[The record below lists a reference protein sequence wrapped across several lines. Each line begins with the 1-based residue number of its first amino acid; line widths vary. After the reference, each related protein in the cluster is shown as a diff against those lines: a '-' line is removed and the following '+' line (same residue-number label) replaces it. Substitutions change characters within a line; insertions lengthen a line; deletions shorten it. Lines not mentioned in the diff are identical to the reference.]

1 MRWFFPVFFF
11 FLWSSP
17 LLLYSHLVFPSLLSL
32 LPLFSITSDW
42 SQTRQ
47 FAHYH
52 KIMGRGHWADPGKTW
67 PWNTTKSLRAPSFC
81 STFHPFFLSSFLF
94 LYPQSS
100 YFRLHF
106 FFLPPS
112 SNSNF
117 PPNSCHDQI
126 HRSGISHSEGTH
138 SLSQTLV
145 SILAPIPPAQFTQ
158 RWVMENNFAS
168 NWNCI
173 YSEEP
178 FHCLVMCLL
187 WWRRRMEGLVS
198 SPPSSAITPTNS
210 VSPSPM
216 RQPTLNC
223 KNKALSQACNSS
235 CWH

>member
-1 MRWFFPVFFF
+1 MSRCWQNLTLKYHQKPARSFFLFYFSSIFPFFFPFS
-11 FLWSSP
+11 LSP
-17 LLLYSHLVFPSLLSL
+17 
-32 LPLFSITSDW
+32 I
-42 SQTRQ
+42 
-47 FAHYH
+47 
-52 KIMGRGHWADPGKTW
+52 
-67 PWNTTKSLRAPSFC
+67 
-81 STFHPFFLSSFLF
+81 FLF
-94 LYPQSS
+94 QTS
-100 YFRLHF
+100 FF

>member
-1 MRWFFPVFFF
+1 MSRSWQNVTLKYHLKPARFFF
-11 FLWSSP
+11 FFSFSSI
-17 LLLYSHLVFPSLLSL
+17 
-32 LPLFSITSDW
+32 LP
-42 SQTRQ
+42 
-47 FAHYH
+47 
-52 KIMGRGHWADPGKTW
+52 
-67 PWNTTKSLRAPSFC
+67 
-81 STFHPFFLSSFLF
+81 FLS

-112 SNSNF
+112 SNSHF

-126 HRSGISHSEGTH
+126 HRSGISHSEGTR

-158 RWVMENNFAS
+158 RWVMEDNFAS

-173 YSEEP
+173 YAEEP

-216 RQPTLNC
+216 RQPALNC